1 MSPKPKHKPNNL
13 DMYRRRMQFS
23 QEQIAHLLGY
33 KDNSVWSKY
42 ERGQRLPSLV
52 NALKLAIVLRVPIE
66 FLFHMLHD
74 DLRDQ
79 IRADE
84 ERLAQPT
91 QQPLF

>member
-1 MSPKPKHKPNNL
+1 
-13 DMYRRRMQFS
+13 MQFS